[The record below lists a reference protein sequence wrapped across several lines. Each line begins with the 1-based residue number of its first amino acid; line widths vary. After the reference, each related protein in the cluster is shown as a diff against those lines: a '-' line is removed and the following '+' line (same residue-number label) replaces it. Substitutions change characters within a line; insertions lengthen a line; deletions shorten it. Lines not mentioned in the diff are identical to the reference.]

1 MQVRCEISPGL
12 GLCCGSDGTA
22 INELV
27 NGLVKSPLECP
38 AGAEQ
43 LLDPIAVVGWPRE
56 LEVLSWELPCSAVTA
71 AAAVPSVVLVLIN
84 VLN

>member
-1 MQVRCEISPGL
+1 MKYLLGWGYAVGL
-12 GLCCGSDGTA
+12 MALEEMSCC
-22 INELV
+22 
-27 NGLVKSPLECP
+27 GLVKSPLECP